1 MNDLANFIYE
11 GREVRTLERDGDPWF
26 VAKDVCDVLG
36 IENSRDTLA
45 KTLDDDEKGVDT
57 IYTRSEN
64 GVMQNREMNII
75 NESGLYNLIF
85 QSRKPEARAFR
96 KWVTSEVL
104 PSIRKKGFYALPALM
119 ERLEKALEDPQ
130 KAVYEE
136 LEAFVKRT
144 LTPEET
150 PVHKTYLF
158 VLWHAYEKEVK
169 NLLDKHVFMYK
180 IAMDHPE
187 FKLKHDKYG
196 WYFAY
201 CDVIRLI

>member
-1 MNDLANFIYE
+1 MTIKEIAELCGVEVHTVRNWINKDNFLRENFTLRNKIKEKLEGGSPERPSDYDLDE
-11 GREVRTLERDGDPWF
+11 
-26 VAKDVCDVLG
+26 
-36 IENSRDTLA
+36 TLA
-45 KTLDDDEKGVDT
+45 IIGEGGGNKVLAALLAENAENKVALALRQPVPT
-57 IYTRSEN
+57 IPAPLM
-64 GVMQNREMNII
+64 G
-75 NESGLYNLIF
+75 
-85 QSRKPEARAFR
+85 
-96 KWVTSEVL
+96 
-104 PSIRKKGFYALPALM
+104 LPALM

-130 KAVYEE
+130 KAAYEE

-144 LTPEET
+144 LTPEEK

-169 NLLDKHVFMYK
+169 NLVDKHVFMYK

-187 FKLKHDKYG
+187 FKLKHDKHG